1 LTIKRFE
8 DLEVWKD
15 SRVFVNLVYGLTEN
29 DFRKD
34 FGFMDQIRRASISVM
49 NNIAEGFERNN
60 TKEFIKFL
68 TYSKASMAEVR
79 SMLYLALDLK
89 YISNEQFDIIYN
101 LSISI
106 IKRIS
111 SLMKYL
117 KKRLES

>member
-15 SRVFVNLVYGLTEN
+15 SRAFVNLIYGLTEN